1 LSNLS
6 VSFSS
11 SSGEHSAVNGL
22 SLSIAP
28 GAALGLVG
36 ESGSGKS
43 LTARSIMRL
52 LPSSAIWRCD
62 SMMLGV
68 GESNSI
74 DMFNCGEDEVRR
86 LRGNVIGYIPQ
97 SPGDSL
103 DPLKTVGSQILE
115 TIVEHLRLSR
125 TDAYERAMSLF
136 A

>member
-1 LSNLS
+1 MTRGLVPVFPAVSLDISNLS

-11 SSGEHSAVNGL
+11 RLGVYSAVNGL

-28 GAALGLVG
+28 GTALGSVG

-52 LPSSAIWRCD
+52 LPSSATWRAD
-62 SMMLGV
+62 SMVLGV
-68 GESNSI
+68 GESNTI
-74 DMFNCGEDEVRR
+74 DIFNCGDDEVRR

-97 SPGDSL
+97 SPGSSL

-115 TIVEHLRLSR
+115 T
-125 TDAYERAMSLF
+125 
-136 A
+136 